1 MSQSDALDDWIRLKV
16 SALLLDEDVY
26 TEYVKGMLQDED
38 SDISAR
44 VQNACDF
51 LYSASTG
58 VLSEE
63 EQKKLLDAGEMEAK
77 VKEIVADTQKLL
89 EKKEAS
95 RIAEIELHQ
104 IRLYEQEKRAAKVA
118 CAKEQEELHAR
129 QKMSVNPT
137 NFLNDPNRSV
147 LGILMS
153 LLEEIS
159 WYAST
164 DLALRQSSMRMEI
177 SPRLMKRSY

>member
-129 QKMSVNPT
+129 QKMCVDPT

-153 LLEEIS
+153 LLEEIF
-159 WYAST
+159 
-164 DLALRQSSMRMEI
+164 
-177 SPRLMKRSY
+177 